1 MVLIGR
7 IVKESQDANKS
18 AEKDDSGTRP
28 SEPRRQMDLP
38 SVEEA
43 LEVAMRCAK
52 LESENLGDWVD
63 NTWATVVKLRPLLSL
78 AAQPEIVPPARFQ
91 QIMETCMTCLLHA
104 GQGHL
109 GQPLRMLKFLDSA
122 DAGPLLRYLTWL
134 EEALKKFT
142 SSSSS
147 SGGRSCQTVVVP
159 QRVRSALC
167 SWPAERSLFQ
177 QSAAELWGAIA
188 SHGPEQRRKYK
199 AWRKVLKDQEEI
211 QFHQSED
218 CQRVAQEMVALSN
231 FFAGQV
237 ADKQDE
243 EWPQLARLTQESL
256 CRIQQFSADM
266 LDDKQESWSQALE
279 DYEALGSEASSYRAS
294 MTEVARQVRRH
305 EQAFSQ
311 AAQRFT
317 EVANQLVA
325 WTSGLVPKL
334 RLLEGKLP
342 ELRSAMELRQKLPS
356 LQREH
361 LQAEDE
367 LDTAQTELR
376 KHKRHSQASAL
387 RPRASITSDATTA
400 AYVLER
406 QCELRISN
414 AQKRVNSLLEQ
425 LRDTE
430 KEMKNAEGM
439 LPLKLDDDGEESV
452 DGSKAAG
459 SEVDP
464 LQGNLLSNE
473 ERLALKLATLQQFHE
488 DMVAEVCQTQA
499 ESDKILRKVEQRKVQ
514 AALRRRLE
522 PDFMCPILHERMKC
536 PVLAADGFT
545 YERQAIEKWL
555 AMHNTSPMTG
565 AELAHRFLTENFALR
580 HLIDAYETQ
589 ASPFLWKKGRGKKK
603 PEKCEKESHAEDG
616 ADLEG
621 EDQEEEPAEED
632 EEVEFSQDSND
643 WEEDSHRYFARIE
656 EDMPILTHQADE
668 S

>member
-1 MVLIGR
+1 
-7 IVKESQDANKS
+7 
-18 AEKDDSGTRP
+18 
-28 SEPRRQMDLP
+28 
-38 SVEEA
+38 
-43 LEVAMRCAK
+43 
-52 LESENLGDWVD
+52 
-63 NTWATVVKLRPLLSL
+63 
-78 AAQPEIVPPARFQ
+78 
-91 QIMETCMTCLLHA
+91 
-104 GQGHL
+104 
-109 GQPLRMLKFLDSA
+109 
-122 DAGPLLRYLTWL
+122 
-134 EEALKKFT
+134 
-142 SSSSS
+142 
-147 SGGRSCQTVVVP
+147 
-159 QRVRSALC
+159 
-167 SWPAERSLFQ
+167 
-177 QSAAELWGAIA
+177 
-188 SHGPEQRRKYK
+188 
-199 AWRKVLKDQEEI
+199 
-211 QFHQSED
+211 
-218 CQRVAQEMVALSN
+218 VAQEMVALSN

-237 ADKQDE
+237 ADKEGE
-243 EWPQLARLTQESL
+243 EWPQLARVTQESL

-266 LDDKQESWSQALE
+266 LDDKQDSWSQALE
-279 DYEALGSEASSYRAS
+279 DYEALGSESSSYRAS

-311 AAQRFT
+311 AAQRFK

-325 WTSGLVPKL
+325 WTSGLLPKL

-430 KEMKNAEGM
+430 KEFRNAEGM
-439 LPLKLDDDGEESV
+439 LPFKLDDDAEESV

-589 ASPFLWKKGRGKKK
+589 ASPFLWKKGRSSKKK
-603 PEKCEKESHAEDG
+603 PEKCEKEAHAEDA
-616 ADLEG
+616 ADLE
-621 EDQEEEPAEED
+621 
-632 EEVEFSQDSND
+632 V
-643 WEEDSHRYFARIE
+643 
-656 EDMPILTHQADE
+656 
-668 S
+668 

>member
-7 IVKESQDANKS
+7 IVKQVSLDRESQDADRS
-18 AEKDDSGTRP
+18 TEKDDSGTQP
-28 SEPRRQMDLP
+28 SESRRQMDLP

-52 LESENLGDWVD
+52 LEGENLGDWVD

-91 QIMETCMTCLLHA
+91 QIMETCMACLLHA

-109 GQPLRMLKFLDSA
+109 AQPLRMLKLLDSA

-147 SGGRSCQTVVVP
+147 SCGRSCRTVLVP

-177 QSAAELWGAIA
+177 QSAAALWGAIA
-188 SHGPEQRRKYK
+188 THGPEQLRNYK
-199 AWRKVLKDQEEI
+199 AWRKVLKDREEI

-237 ADKQDE
+237 ADNEGE
-243 EWPQLARLTQESL
+243 EWPQLARVTQESL

-279 DYEALGSEASSYRAS
+279 DYEALGSEASSYHAS
-294 MTEVARQVRRH
+294 MVEVARQVKRH

-356 LQREH
+356 LHREH

-406 QCELRISN
+406 QCELRIAN

-425 LRDTE
+425 LKDTE
-430 KEMKNAEGM
+430 NEMKNAEAM
-439 LPLKLDDDGEESV
+439 LPLKLDDDAEESG
-452 DGSKAAG
+452 DGSKADG

-488 DMVAEVCQTQA
+488 DMVAEVSQTQA
-499 ESDKILRKVEQRKVQ
+499 ERDKILRKVEQRKVQ

-565 AELAHRFLTENFALR
+565 AVLAHRFLTENFALR

-589 ASPFLWKKGRGKKK
+589 AAPFLWNKGKSAKKK
-603 PEKCEKESHAEDG
+603 QEQCEKEDHAEDA

-643 WEEDSHRYFARIE
+643 WEEDSHR
-656 EDMPILTHQADE
+656 
-668 S
+668 